1 MRSSA
6 KSPTPSDGPRRS
18 RKAAKQGP
26 TRIRWA
32 WGTVIVCVI
41 LGVALVDFLAQ
52 NTRSVSIEFFSVSGH
67 VPIVVALLVAALIG
81 AAVVLIVGVARMDQ
95 MRRFLRSGGKDRQAA
110 QGPAGGPEGD
120 TTTPTAR

>member
-1 MRSSA
+1 
-6 KSPTPSDGPRRS
+6 
-18 RKAAKQGP
+18 
-26 TRIRWA
+26 
-32 WGTVIVCVI
+32 VIVCVI

-52 NTRSVSIEFFSVSGH
+52 NTRSVSIEFFSASGH

-110 QGPAGGPEGD
+110 HGPATGPEGD
-120 TTTPTAR
+120 TTTPTGR